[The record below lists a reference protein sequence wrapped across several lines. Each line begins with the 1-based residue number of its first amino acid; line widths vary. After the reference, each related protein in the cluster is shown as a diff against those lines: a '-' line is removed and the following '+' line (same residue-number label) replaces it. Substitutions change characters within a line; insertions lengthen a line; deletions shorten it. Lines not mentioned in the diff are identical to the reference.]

1 MTAVH
6 HHDIDG
12 RAAVRCLRRY
22 GAQHVGQVVC
32 RRIGCAEDALSRK
45 RGRQRIAGA
54 WRMVRRKRV
63 RIDLPQQL
71 QTVTSGVHLI
81 SSLWTA
87 ARFAEVDG
95 AGDLAVHDGHR
106 NGALVATA
114 NVAVPRVVVG
124 STAFA
129 SIKVDGY
136 LLTVEKFDAHSARI
150 AA

>member
-1 MTAVH
+1 MHEAEPRRDTAIGVHRISCVDSLLNLRIDGRAGRGGGLAAVH

-63 RIDLPQQL
+63 RIDLPQQV

-95 AGDLAVHDGHR
+95 AGDLAVHDGH
-106 NGALVATA
+106 
-114 NVAVPRVVVG
+114 
-124 STAFA
+124 
-129 SIKVDGY
+129 
-136 LLTVEKFDAHSARI
+136 
-150 AA
+150 